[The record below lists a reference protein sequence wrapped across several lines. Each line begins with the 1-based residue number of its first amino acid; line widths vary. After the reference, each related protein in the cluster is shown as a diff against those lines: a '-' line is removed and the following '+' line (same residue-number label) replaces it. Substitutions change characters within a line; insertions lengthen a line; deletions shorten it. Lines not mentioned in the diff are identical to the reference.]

1 MMRLRQLDLA
11 AFGHFTD
18 RTIDFGAAPSGGSD
32 FHIVFGRNEAG
43 KTTLMEGY
51 LRLLF
56 GFPTKDP
63 YAFKHQRAN
72 LRVGG
77 VLEIDGAAHSLTRLS
92 KREPNLLDAQGQF
105 TPDTFLTTALRDL
118 TVEEYRKL
126 LCLDDETIEAGGE
139 EITKSKGDIGKLLFS
154 AAAGISD
161 LSQVLEDV
169 NARSL
174 EIYRKGGTKSEFAGL
189 KAALAQVNQQIKDQ
203 DVSAS
208 AYRGLRIE
216 LEKAQADE
224 DGLRREKT
232 DLALRKLELES
243 LLKAY
248 PLAAE
253 WRELD
258 QQIQPLAQ
266 YPTSLDIEPDQL
278 LDLMT
283 KRVALTAT
291 VEQANRE
298 LDIISARH
306 VDVVADPQALAAA
319 DALKAL
325 EELKSRAQT
334 GLLDLPRRQAELENE
349 KAELRARLSGIG
361 LPATGDLGRYVLD
374 ETDLA
379 TLERLKDEMT
389 NADKAFTTASR
400 EAQDAQSK
408 LQEAIHQV
416 EEAAF
421 TVEGDPDLDRV
432 IATADAEDILARHAA
447 AEHELT
453 TAQHN
458 KDAALRK
465 LARPGVSFEAVPELT
480 VTPAQAHQLSVDLAQ
495 AEQAAKTTAHQ
506 LSGTQAR
513 WQHAQTQV
521 KLSQSVPDLVDDK
534 TAVATREARDSF
546 WQEHRRK
553 LDGPS
558 ADAFEAAMQTD
569 DARTRLRATQSKEIA
584 ECRQAQRR
592 EIEARDEHAQAAAQH
607 ADAMAAV
614 DRFKGQLACYLQ
626 VQGLPEELSPDDFP
640 KWVTD
645 AHDAREVLAKL
656 AALNAA
662 QRELRADAQSLK
674 DKLFTILNVDNGSLA
689 GLMKLAK
696 AQLAGQLARKQA
708 LAQAETGARSAQAEA
723 DRRQVA
729 MKNASS
735 ASEAARAEWVGA
747 VTHYIPELKTDPLT
761 WDGIRALHNI
771 REAGAVIRKVS
782 RQVETMSANIA
793 DFERGLDAIK
803 LGDDNGKTALERYT
817 SYQAQIDTAKEAARQ
832 RKDLDARHAH
842 HTAAAQEAA
851 QQIAVLDD
859 QVQLVASVFDRTIPT
874 QTLEELRTAT
884 TVAKNAIALREK
896 AQDTLASLCAVLGVQ
911 SWDAAETLLNNRSAQ
926 TCQVKLDATT
936 QDLSRSDA
944 ALETAIEARTS
955 AQIALDA
962 VGADNAVAAL
972 VAQKRT
978 LEAQLEDAALRYLEG
993 RFGHVLAEE
1002 AIRRYRDAHRSG
1014 MLAATEQAFQDLTN
1028 GAYGQLKTVPMSG
1041 GDILQAVQTSDMTLK
1056 EAADMSKGTRFQLY
1070 LALRAAAYDQMAQNG
1085 RILPFFCDDV
1095 FETFD
1100 EDRTRAACTL
1110 MQRVGQTGQA
1120 IYLTHHQH
1128 VVDIAQDVCGD
1139 QLRVHHL

>member
-174 EIYRKGGTKSEFAGL
+174 DIYRKGGTKSEFAEL

-258 QQIQPLAQ
+258 QQIQLLAQ

-298 LDIISARH
+298 LDIISARRN
-306 VDVVADPQALAAA
+306 DVIPDPQALAAA
-319 DALKAL
+319 DHLKAL

-379 TLERLKDEMT
+379 TLERLK
-389 NADKAFTTASR
+389 
-400 EAQDAQSK
+400 
-408 LQEAIHQV
+408 
-416 EEAAF
+416 
-421 TVEGDPDLDRV
+421 
-432 IATADAEDILARHAA
+432 
-447 AEHELT
+447 
-453 TAQHN
+453 
-458 KDAALRK
+458 
-465 LARPGVSFEAVPELT
+465 
-480 VTPAQAHQLSVDLAQ
+480 
-495 AEQAAKTTAHQ
+495 
-506 LSGTQAR
+506 
-513 WQHAQTQV
+513 
-521 KLSQSVPDLVDDK
+521 
-534 TAVATREARDSF
+534 
-546 WQEHRRK
+546 
-553 LDGPS
+553 
-558 ADAFEAAMQTD
+558 
-569 DARTRLRATQSKEIA
+569 
-584 ECRQAQRR
+584 
-592 EIEARDEHAQAAAQH
+592 
-607 ADAMAAV
+607 
-614 DRFKGQLACYLQ
+614 
-626 VQGLPEELSPDDFP
+626 
-640 KWVTD
+640 
-645 AHDAREVLAKL
+645 
-656 AALNAA
+656 
-662 QRELRADAQSLK
+662 
-674 DKLFTILNVDNGSLA
+674 
-689 GLMKLAK
+689 
-696 AQLAGQLARKQA
+696 
-708 LAQAETGARSAQAEA
+708 
-723 DRRQVA
+723 
-729 MKNASS
+729 
-735 ASEAARAEWVGA
+735 
-747 VTHYIPELKTDPLT
+747 
-761 WDGIRALHNI
+761 
-771 REAGAVIRKVS
+771 
-782 RQVETMSANIA
+782 
-793 DFERGLDAIK
+793 
-803 LGDDNGKTALERYT
+803 
-817 SYQAQIDTAKEAARQ
+817 
-832 RKDLDARHAH
+832 
-842 HTAAAQEAA
+842 
-851 QQIAVLDD
+851 
-859 QVQLVASVFDRTIPT
+859 
-874 QTLEELRTAT
+874 
-884 TVAKNAIALREK
+884 
-896 AQDTLASLCAVLGVQ
+896 
-911 SWDAAETLLNNRSAQ
+911 
-926 TCQVKLDATT
+926 
-936 QDLSRSDA
+936 
-944 ALETAIEARTS
+944 
-955 AQIALDA
+955 
-962 VGADNAVAAL
+962 
-972 VAQKRT
+972 
-978 LEAQLEDAALRYLEG
+978 
-993 RFGHVLAEE
+993 
-1002 AIRRYRDAHRSG
+1002 
-1014 MLAATEQAFQDLTN
+1014 
-1028 GAYGQLKTVPMSG
+1028 
-1041 GDILQAVQTSDMTLK
+1041 
-1056 EAADMSKGTRFQLY
+1056 
-1070 LALRAAAYDQMAQNG
+1070 
-1085 RILPFFCDDV
+1085 
-1095 FETFD
+1095 
-1100 EDRTRAACTL
+1100 
-1110 MQRVGQTGQA
+1110 
-1120 IYLTHHQH
+1120 
-1128 VVDIAQDVCGD
+1128 
-1139 QLRVHHL
+1139 